1 MSFFSEASLAMIPSG
16 YKTSK
21 VYSALPT
28 SGDGDLTFTRSN
40 DTATRVGPNGYIEKV
55 RTNLFSYS
63 EQFDN
68 AYWTK
73 YGSTITTN
81 TSETTDPLGGNAAD
95 IIVSANATGA
105 CGTEGDIA
113 YTSGVETTISLY
125 AKYKN
130 TSFIQMLAPSFV
142 TTEYVN
148 FNIQTGAIV
157 GGSYA
162 YTPTITSVGNGWY
175 RCSFTFVSGYT
186 GTTAASPTF
195 LVDAAASTRGQ
206 AFTGDGVKAVYIFGA
221 QVEYGVMTDYIATTS
236 AAVTVGPV
244 ANVPRLDYLDSSSPR
259 LLLEP
264 QRTNLALYSEQ
275 INNAYWTAAGASITA
290 NTAVAPD
297 GATSMDRLTET
308 ATTNPHQVISTA
320 VTIFGGVARVFS
332 AFVKKGNVRYIQ
344 LANVAFGDSSA
355 SSIFDLDTK
364 TVTDSRASSGAG
376 PTFSFVSASVEDY
389 GNGILRL
396 ILVNTSSF
404 DSPTYRIAHSN
415 QATFTGATLVDG
427 MVSYAGDASS
437 FTDIWGAQVEA
448 GSYATSYIPTLGA
461 SVTRGADAASK
472 TGISSLIGQTE
483 GTIFAE
489 INFDLGV
496 TAQGDSR
503 IQLSDGTASNWIFIG
518 LPDGASGNLIRMYVN
533 TPSSAMTAY
542 STNPVVNGVNKIAF
556 GYKSGSFVLYV
567 NGVQAATSSTTLT
580 MAACSRIDLQ
590 GSVPAES
597 AQERTNYKQLLLF
610 TSRLSNDDLASLT
623 TI

>member
-21 VYSALPT
+21 VYSAIPT
-28 SGDGDLTFTRSN
+28 SGDGDLTFSRSN
-40 DTATRVGPNGYIEKV
+40 DTATRVGPDGLIEKV
-55 RTNLFSYS
+55 RTNLALQS
-63 EQFDN
+63 QTLDN
-68 AYWTK
+68 ASWDKNDATVTANTTIAPD
-73 YGSTITTN
+73 GTLTADTITAVVIDQRVN
-81 TSETTDPLGGNAAD
+81 QS
-95 IIVSANATGA
+95 
-105 CGTEGDIA
+105 
-113 YTSGVETTISLY
+113 
-125 AKYKN
+125 
-130 TSFIQMLAPSFV
+130 V
-142 TTEYVN
+142 TV
-148 FNIQTGAIV
+148 
-157 GGSYA
+157 
-162 YTPTITSVGNGWY
+162 
-175 RCSFTFVSGYT
+175 
-186 GTTAASPTF
+186 
-195 LVDAAASTRGQ
+195 AASTEHTFSFFAKKGTTVTPRYSVYDLSNN
-206 AFTGDGVKAVYIFGA
+206 AFILTQVDYSALVNTSTWSRITATFTTPAGCTSISIYPINAATLGTTFIWGCQLETGVA
-221 QVEYGVMTDYIATTS
+221 TDYIATTS

-275 INNAYWTAAGASITA
+275 LDNAAWTKNAATITA
-290 NTAVAPD
+290 NASVSPD
-297 GATSMDRLTET
+297 GYTNADTLTEST
-308 ATTNPHQVISTA
+308 FTSDSAFIYETVAVTPSTA
-320 VTIFGGVARVFS
+320 YTTSV
-332 AFVKKGNVRYIQ
+332 FVKQGAGRYVYLRNYYAAGNAYYTVVVDTQTGTITQ
-344 LANVAFGDSSA
+344 ASVGSSITNA
-355 SSIFDLDTK
+355 SSSIE
-364 TVTDSRASSGAG
+364 A
-376 PTFSFVSASVEDY
+376 Y
-389 GNGILRL
+389 GNGWYR
-396 ILVNTSSF
+396 VRATQTSAIEVAFLTVIGLSDIATPTVGTFGEITIASNAGRSASF
-404 DSPTYRIAHSN
+404 
-415 QATFTGATLVDG
+415 
-427 MVSYAGDASS
+427 
-437 FTDIWGAQVEA
+437 WGYQLEA
-448 GSYATSYIPTLGA
+448 GAYATSYIPTLGA
-461 SVTRGADAASK
+461 SVTRGSDAASK

>member
-21 VYSALPT
+21 VYSALPIT
-28 SGDGDLTFTRSN
+28 GDGDLTFSRSN

-55 RTNLFSYS
+55 RTNLLTYSNTFS
-63 EQFDN
+63 DAAWN
-68 AYWTK
+68 KNNLTL
-73 YGSTITTN
+73 
-81 TSETTDPLGGNAAD
+81 TSGQTDPNGGTTAFLLTSTVTSGAYMDQNISGSLCFSIFAKAGTRSTFSIIPTGYNNGAFFD
-95 IIVSANATGA
+95 LSSVTATSAGVGSLAKIESVGGGWFRCSVAVSSSSSYIVSLSDISGPA
-105 CGTEGDIA
+105 CLIGDSVNFAFAQAETGDIA
-113 YTSGVETTISLY
+113 
-125 AKYKN
+125 
-130 TSFIQMLAPSFV
+130 
-142 TTEYVN
+142 
-148 FNIQTGAIV
+148 
-157 GGSYA
+157 
-162 YTPTITSVGNGWY
+162 
-175 RCSFTFVSGYT
+175 
-186 GTTAASPTF
+186 
-195 LVDAAASTRGQ
+195 
-206 AFTGDGVKAVYIFGA
+206 
-221 QVEYGVMTDYIATTS
+221 TDYIATTS

-275 INNAYWTAAGASITA
+275 FDNAWWTAAGASITA
-290 NTAVAPD
+290 NTAVSPD
-297 GATSMDRLTET
+297 GTTSMDRLTET

-448 GSYATSYIPTLGA
+448 GAYATSYIPTLGA